1 MAKKGIYL
9 FSVAILGCS
18 LIPSIAWADETKEQA
33 VSNIST
39 EFVESPSND
48 EIAPAAVAAEATQTN
63 EVLMEP
69 EVVETEP
76 ISSGSTE
83 LAVPEVTE
91 TTELEVP
98 ANPVEVAD
106 VETPEGSEKEIT
118 EEKPASEEL
127 EATVPDTIK
136 TPESNGEKAA
146 DSINEVET
154 TKAAAP
160 VLKENNDGK
169 IVDHEKAITDENV
182 RVPAEYEF
190 MPNFANVKDVMVGGT
205 VNYISD
211 GYTFTFDLDSEKP
224 GVITVTYK
232 NVGTYKGK
240 VIDMK
245 VTVNGWTALAG
256 KQVLHINKD
265 NGITMRGIRDVLL
278 NYSFF
283 DNLTTAPVKLSGFFN
298 FTDID
303 LEQSVDLFYKNN
315 IQHFYV
321 TKNNQLYYKINGDH
335 IKIGEIDNINTT
347 NLDMSHWLA
356 FTYKNVFGFDVR
368 YNQDYETDAVFN
380 YSFKLP
386 FIMRDTPGF
395 YDPSIPKDV
404 EMPDEPNPA
413 DNGSQGTMGTVGI
426 ASPAVATS
434 ETSEVMT
441 GTQAPVQSADQTAP
455 VAAIQTIKAELPKT
469 NVKKGSFLT
478 ILGGVCILLFTALF
492 LKKNNV

>member
-18 LIPSIAWADETKEQA
+18 LIPSTAWADETKEQA

-48 EIAPAAVAAEATQTN
+48 DIAPAAVAVEATQTN
-63 EVLMEP
+63 EPLIES
-69 EVVETEP
+69 EVVETETG
-76 ISSGSTE
+76 SSGSTD
-83 LAVPEVTE
+83 LAAPEVTE

-98 ANPVEVAD
+98 ANPVEGDD
-106 VETPEGSEKEIT
+106 VETTEVSTEDVAEEKQAPEG
-118 EEKPASEEL
+118 L

-136 TPESNGEKAA
+136 TPESNEEKAVN
-146 DSINEVET
+146 SINEAKA
-154 TKAAAP
+154 TKAAAS

-169 IVDHEKAITDENV
+169 IVDHEKAITDENAK
-182 RVPAEYEF
+182 VPAEYEF
-190 MPNFANVKDVMVGGT
+190 MPNFANVKDVIVGGT
-205 VNYISD
+205 ANYISD
-211 GYTFTFDLDSEKP
+211 GYTYTFDLDSEKP

-265 NGITMRGIRDVLL
+265 NGITIRGIRDVLL

-283 DNLTTAPVKLSGFFN
+283 DNLTATPVKLSGFFN

-303 LEQSVDLFYKNN
+303 LEQSVDLFNKNN

-356 FTYKNVFGFDVR
+356 FTYKNIFGLDVR

-404 EMPDEPNPA
+404 EMPDESNPTG
-413 DNGSQGTMGTVGI
+413 NGSRGITGTGEMV
-426 ASPAVATS
+426 SLAVLTG
-434 ETSEVMT
+434 ETGEVIT
-441 GTQAPVQSADQTAP
+441 GTQATVQSADQTAP
-455 VAAIQTIKAELPKT
+455 VAAIQTTQTELPKT

-478 ILGGVCILLFTALF
+478 ILGGACILLFTALF
-492 LKKNNV
+492 FKKNNG

>member
-1 MAKKGIYL
+1 MAKKSIYL

-18 LIPSIAWADETKEQA
+18 LIPSVAWADETKEQP

-39 EFVESPSND
+39 EFVESQSND
-48 EIAPAAVAAEATQTN
+48 DIAPAAVAVEATQTN
-63 EVLMEP
+63 EPLIESGVA
-69 EVVETEP
+69 ETEP

-83 LAVPEVTE
+83 LAAPEVTE
-91 TTELEVP
+91 TAELEVP
-98 ANPVEVAD
+98 ANPVERDDA
-106 VETPEGSEKEIT
+106 ETPEELKEDVA
-118 EEKPASEEL
+118 EENQASEEL
-127 EATVPDTIK
+127 EDTVPDTIK
-136 TPESNGEKAA
+136 TPESNEEKAA
-146 DSINEVET
+146 DSINEVKT
-154 TKAAAP
+154 PKTAAP

-169 IVDHEKAITDENV
+169 IIDHEKAITDESAK
-182 RVPAEYEF
+182 VPAEYEF
-190 MPNFANVKDVMVGGT
+190 MPNFANVKEVLVGGT
-205 VNYISD
+205 ANYISD
-211 GYTFTFDLDSEKP
+211 GYTYTFDLDSEKP

-232 NVGTYKGK
+232 NVGIYKGK

-245 VTVNGWTALAG
+245 VTINGWTALSG

-283 DNLTTAPVKLSGFFN
+283 DNLTAAPVKLSGFFN

-303 LEQSVDLFYKNN
+303 LEQSIDLFNKNN

-404 EMPDEPNPA
+404 EMPDESNPTG
-413 DNGSQGTMGTVGI
+413 NGSRGI
-426 ASPAVATS
+426 TRNAGMASQAVSTS
-434 ETSEVMT
+434 ETGEVIT
-441 GTQAPVQSADQTAP
+441 VTQTMVQSADQTAP
-455 VAAIQTIKAELPKT
+455 VAAIQTTQTELPKT

-478 ILGGVCILLFTALF
+478 ILGGACILLFTALF
-492 LKKNNV
+492 FKKNNG

>member
-9 FSVAILGCS
+9 FSVTILGFS
-18 LIPSIAWADETKEQA
+18 LIPSTAWADETKEQA

-39 EFVESPSND
+39 EFVESSSND
-48 EIAPAAVAAEATQTN
+48 DIAPAAVAVEATQTN
-63 EVLMEP
+63 EVMMEP

-98 ANPVEVAD
+98 ATPVEVAD
-106 VETPEGSEKEIT
+106 VETPEGPEKEIT

-127 EATVPDTIK
+127 EATVPDMIK
-136 TPESNGEKAA
+136 TPESNEEKTA
-146 DSINEVET
+146 DSINEVKA

-169 IVDHEKAITDENV
+169 IVDHEKAITDENAK
-182 RVPAEYEF
+182 VPAEYEF
-190 MPNFANVKDVMVGGT
+190 MPNFANVKDVLVGGT

-211 GYTFTFDLDSEKP
+211 GYTFSFDLDSEKP

-265 NGITMRGIRDVLL
+265 NGITLRGIRDVLL

-283 DNLTTAPVKLSGFFN
+283 DNLTAAPVKLSGFFN

-303 LEQSVDLFYKNN
+303 LEQSVDLFNKNN

-404 EMPDEPNPA
+404 EMPDEPNPTG
-413 DNGSQGTMGTVGI
+413 DGNQGTMRTVGTV
-426 ASPAVATS
+426 SPAVAIS
-434 ETSEVMT
+434 ETSEVIT
-441 GTQAPVQSADQTAP
+441 GTQATVQLADQTAP
-455 VAAIQTIKAELPKT
+455 VAVSQKTQAELPKT

-478 ILGGVCILLFTALF
+478 ILGGACILLFTALF
-492 LKKNNV
+492 FKKNNV